1 MPSEALAVDNV
12 GARLIVLLLGDPH
25 SLEVERLARVEA
37 PSHAEKRRSDGAWIL
52 IFIVEGARQCIS
64 YHRRSAMPSNSV
76 LPPERIKLP

>member
-1 MPSEALAVDNV
+1 MLGPDSSYSCLVIH
-12 GARLIVLLLGDPH
+12 IVWK
-25 SLEVERLARVEA
+25 VERLARVEA